1 MHKMLVVVDGLSAA
15 RTRDAVNRAIGLY
28 QQEPAEV
35 HLLSV
40 QPRVSGDVA
49 MFFGAHELHDLQHGA
64 GMDDLAPARALLDL
78 AGVPYQTT
86 VHVGRS
92 AQTIARTARELH
104 CDRIVMGQDGNDHGL
119 ARTLFGS
126 VAAQVRQLLVG
137 TGDYQ
142 VLGS

>member
-1 MHKMLVVVDGLSAA
+1 MRKMLVVVDGLSAA
-15 RTRDAVNRAIGLY
+15 RTRDAVNQAIGLY
-28 QQEPAEV
+28 QQEPAEL

-49 MFFGAHELHDLQHGA
+49 MFFSSGELHDLQHGA

-78 AGVPYQTT
+78 AGVPYQAS
-86 VHVGRS
+86 VRVGRS
-92 AQTIARTARELH
+92 AQTIAQAARDLH
-104 CDRIVMGQDGNDHGL
+104 CDRIVIGQDKNQHGL

-137 TGDYQ
+137 AGDYQ